1 MRGTLIRVLSWVLPA
16 AAIAYLGF
24 VLAENDFHRLLD
36 HFSPESLAVAAAA
49 AVVYGAALYLLAF
62 SWSTTL
68 QHLASNPVNLEMAVR
83 IYAFSTFAKY
93 LPGNVFHYAGR
104 QVAAARLGYG
114 QKATAQA
121 SAVEIAGHLLVAGAL
136 LLALLPFAA
145 GQLEWLASLDP
156 EVLGYWPLA
165 LPGAALLGG
174 GALLILT
181 RRGHKLMP
189 VLGRRLL
196 GFVGLLQLSFFIL
209 ATLLGVWL
217 AQIVF
222 AAPVG
227 SLPSIAFAYL
237 LAWLVGFVTPGA
249 PGGLGVRE
257 ACLVAALGAYG
268 DLTAILAFA
277 ALSRG
282 ALLVGEGLFALS
294 GFLLD
299 PERSQSL
306 ERGSL

>member
-1 MRGTLIRVLSWVLPA
+1 MRAGLIPVLSWVLPV

-24 VLAENDFHRLLD
+24 ALAENDIDRLLS
-36 HFSPESLAVAAAA
+36 HFGPDSLAVAAAA

-68 QHLASNPVNLEMAVR
+68 QHLATNPVNLEMAVR
-83 IYAFSTFAKY
+83 VYAFSTFAKY

-104 QVAAARLGYG
+104 QIAAARLGYG

-121 SAVEIAGHLLVAGAL
+121 SAVEIAGHLLVAGVL

-145 GQLEWLASLDP
+145 GELEWLHSLNP

-174 GALLILT
+174 IALLILT
-181 RRGHKLMP
+181 RRGHKLLP

-196 GFVGLLQLSFFIL
+196 GFVGSLQAAFFVL

-217 AQIVF
+217 AQIVLGPP
-222 AAPVG
+222 AG

-237 LAWLVGFVTPGA
+237 LAWLVGFMTPGA

-268 DLTAILAFA
+268 DLSAILAFA
-277 ALSRG
+277 ALSRA
-282 ALLVGEGLFALS
+282 ALLAGEGFFALS
-294 GFLLD
+294 GFLLNPD
-299 PERSQSL
+299 RNQGL
-306 ERGSL
+306 ERGAL